1 MCDYGAINQQQ
12 EHSYV
17 WTEERWRRVQN
28 VVGSDQESLRGRDT
42 ATLLSGG
49 ITVHYT
55 LQELYSTITLHYKH
69 TRHYIDL
76 RTITSVLQPS
86 LYSPPRWKARQ
97 LFPRNTD
104 LNSLSWISIYQ
115 FNPPQNQGTRD
126 ARLIRKKLK
135 SKKKLFIV
143 CWESYA
149 LPSNSETDCW
159 APQHNIWLVS

>member
-17 WTEERWRRVQN
+17 WTDERWQRVQN

-49 ITVHYT
+49 IAVHYT

-86 LYSPPRWKARQ
+86 LYSPPR
-97 LFPRNTD
+97 
-104 LNSLSWISIYQ
+104 
-115 FNPPQNQGTRD
+115 
-126 ARLIRKKLK
+126 
-135 SKKKLFIV
+135 
-143 CWESYA
+143 
-149 LPSNSETDCW
+149 
-159 APQHNIWLVS
+159 